1 VVEAR
6 VSWLKGKV
14 ALVTGASRGIG
25 REIALALAREGA
37 DCVVTAT
44 TAEGAAPTAKE
55 ISALS
60 RRALPLACDLARPE
74 QIDRIVECAEREF
87 ARIDVVVNNAAIIHR
102 APLMELTDADI
113 QRVLAVNL
121 LGPMYLCRRVVPPM
135 LSRREGRVINLSS
148 ISGTL
153 ACPRALAYAA
163 SKWGLDGFTRSLA
176 EEVKGKG
183 VFVAAVLPGSVDTTM
198 LEGSGFQPAMSAAE
212 VAGVVRYLCA
222 EAPMAMSGSLVE
234 VFG

>member
-1 VVEAR
+1 M
-6 VSWLKGKV
+6 SWLTGKV

-37 DCVVTAT
+37 DCALAAT
-44 TAEGAAPTAKE
+44 SAEAAAPTAKE

-60 RRALPLACDLARPE
+60 RRALALGCDVARPE
-74 QIDRIVECAEREF
+74 ELDRMIERTLREL
-87 ARIDVVVNNAAIIHR
+87 ARIDVLVNNAAVVHR
-102 APLMELTDADI
+102 APLVELTDADI
-113 QRVLAVNL
+113 ERVLAVNL
-121 LGPMYLCRRVVPPM
+121 LGPMYLCRRVVPGM
-135 LSRREGRVINLSS
+135 LARGEGRVINVSS

-176 EEVKGKG
+176 EEVKGRG
-183 VFVAAVLPGSVDTTM
+183 VFVAAVLPGSVDTAM
-198 LEGSGFQPAMSAAE
+198 LEGSGFSPAMGPAD

>member
-1 VVEAR
+1 
-6 VSWLKGKV
+6 V

-37 DCVVTAT
+37 DCAVAAT
-44 TAEGAAPTAKE
+44 SAEGAAPTAKE

-60 RRALPLACDLARPE
+60 RRALPLGGDVARPE
-74 QIDRIVECAEREF
+74 ELDRMVELTERELG
-87 ARIDVVVNNAAIIHR
+87 RISVLVNNAAIVHR
-102 APLMELTDADI
+102 APLVELTDADL

-121 LGPMYLCRRVVPPM
+121 LGPMYLCRRVVPGM
-135 LSRREGRVINLSS
+135 LARGEGRVINVSS

-176 EEVKGKG
+176 EEVKGRG

-198 LEGSGFQPAMSAAE
+198 LEGSGYSPAMSPAE

-222 EAPMAMSGSLVE
+222 EAPLAMSGSLVE